1 MKHLLTLT
9 ALLISSL
16 AMGQFPALPY
26 NPDENGDGLIGVS
39 DLQSFLA
46 AYNSE
51 FSSAAS
57 SNGIA
62 FILIGEEMT
71 KAECMTACNALSGP
85 WGLPTTSEVSENVYL
100 VYEAVG
106 IEPDESLNFWGVNT
120 GYTDD
125 YASTDDY
132 VPHGVS
138 LQDEIWVV
146 PYSSGID
153 VQAATENNAN
163 ERNCLC
169 SVAERPKM
177 EYMRIVQ
184 DGDTPTMNSM
194 VNELLGDGW
203 YIHTTDELWMHLWR
217 WKD

>member
-1 MKHLLTLT
+1 MKHLLTLV

-120 GYTDD
+120 GYTDEYSSSDD
-125 YASTDDY
+125 YA
-132 VPHGVS
+132 PHGVS
-138 LQDEIWVV
+138 IRDEIWVV
-146 PYSSGID
+146 PYSSGIE
-153 VQAATENNAN
+153 VQAGLEGNASTID
-163 ERNCLC
+163 CLC